1 MSFCSLAFDTSNYT
15 TSVAVCQSGR
25 IIENRKQPVTVKKGN
40 RGIRQSDAVFAHTV
54 NLAAMLESM
63 HEYAFDCIGV
73 SIKPRDVQG
82 SYMPCFLPGFA
93 CAKTAAGVLGI
104 PLYEFSHQRGHI
116 AAALYAVNRL
126 DLYEQKFIAFHLSGG
141 TTEMLLCDRGSITK
155 IGGTLDISA
164 GQLLDRTGVK
174 LGFSFPCGA
183 MIDHAALEQGKAKVS
198 ISLKNNECFCNLSGV
213 ENQVDDLMRK
223 GCDAGIISRFV
234 LMNIQ
239 CAVENML
246 QAAQKEYGALPVL
259 FSGGVSAS
267 QVLCEYFSSHY
278 DALFP
283 DAAFSLDNA
292 AGIAILAVKEHYGNI
307 KS

>member
-1 MSFCSLAFDTSNYT
+1 MNFASLAFDTSNYT
-15 TSVAVCQSGR
+15 TSVAVCQFNR
-25 IIENRKQPVTVKKGN
+25 IVENRKQPVVVKKGN

-54 NLAAMLESM
+54 NLAQMMESL
-63 HEYAFDCIGV
+63 HQYAFDCIGV
-73 SIKPRDVQG
+73 STKPRDVEG
-82 SYMPCFLPGFA
+82 SYMPCFLPGLT
-93 CAKTAAGVLGI
+93 CAKTAAGLLGV

-141 TTEMLLCDRGSITK
+141 TTEMLLCDSGSITK
-155 IGGTLDISA
+155 IGGTLDISV
-164 GQLLDRTGVK
+164 GQLIDRTGVK

-183 MIDHAALEQGKAKVS
+183 AIDQTALEATDEKISV
-198 ISLKNNECFCNLSGV
+198 SLKNNGCFCNLSGV
-213 ENQVDDLMRK
+213 ENQVDDLLK
-223 GCDAGIISRFV
+223 KEYDAGYISQFV
-234 LMNIQ
+234 LMNVR

-246 QAAQKEYGALPVL
+246 RAAQLTYGALPVL

-267 QVLCEYFSSHY
+267 KVLKRYFIPHY
-278 DALFP
+278 NALFP

-292 AGIAILAVKEHYGNI
+292 AGIAVLAVKEHYGNI